1 MSEEN
6 ITVPTT
12 TGYSL
17 NPQLSYCGTKTRVE
31 FKESC
36 LKEGKITYNH
46 EKVVTIYIVY
56 EILDIVLDL
65 IEKDYFHILVVG
77 LIEM

>member
-1 MSEEN
+1 MYRYFKRVAGFGNGNYVYFWKPKGLSEEN

-17 NPQLSYCGTKTRVE
+17 NPQLSYFGSKTRVE

-46 EKVVTIYIVY
+46 GKEVTI
-56 EILDIVLDL
+56 
-65 IEKDYFHILVVG
+65 
-77 LIEM
+77 